1 MIFCRRQWP
10 VEEAGALEEMIRK
23 ISNDLLLI
31 LVIVWSQM
39 FGLINAVRIVGVVE
53 VFCLFLFV
61 DMGLGSSSLVIIE

>member
-10 VEEAGALEEMIRK
+10 VEEAGALEEIRK

-39 FGLINAVRIVGVVE
+39 FGLINAVRILGVVE
-53 VFCLFLFV
+53 VFLFIFV
-61 DMGLGSSSLVIIE
+61 CRHGPWVVDPRDH

>member
-10 VEEAGALEEMIRK
+10 VEEAGALEEIRK

-39 FGLINAVRIVGVVE
+39 FGLINAVRILGVVE
-53 VFCLFLFV
+53 VFLFLFV
-61 DMGLGSSSLVIIE
+61 DMGLGSSTLVIIE